1 MCVMGEVMALLG
13 QFRAHP
19 CVAILYSVSFW
30 SASAHVQ
37 TNLDCFSL
45 FLILQVPVE
54 SCDDHVCYNRGRVIT
69 DSDDGTCGCNCRRRF
84 TGEQCQTR
92 STVCLHTMYGI
103 YDMVM
108 VPWCH
113 GAIMSWCH
121 WVLALWSHNDLL
133 S

>member
-1 MCVMGEVMALLG
+1 MCAMGEVMALLR
-13 QFRAHP
+13 QFRPRP

-37 TNLDCFSL
+37 ANLDCFSL
-45 FLILQVPVE
+45 FLQVSVD

-92 STVCLHTMYGI
+92 STFVCTLCMV
-103 YDMVM
+103 YDMVI
-108 VPWCH
+108 VP
-113 GAIMSWCH
+113 
-121 WVLALWSHNDLL
+121 
-133 S
+133 